1 MSDQPK
7 DEMDE
12 VEGHKLASPKSG
24 SPKSGAFDEPA
35 DEGADDE
42 VEAHMRASSPKS
54 GTPKS
59 G

>member
-1 MSDQPK
+1 
-7 DEMDE
+7 MDE